1 MRNKILILLNLVLAA
16 VSLSSCEK
24 DLMGYEGKDC
34 LYFDV
39 RRDAAWI
46 DKKLWAHWNYSEVT
60 FGNILSND
68 TTLSF
73 KISAMGSAKNF
84 DRPFKVIAT
93 PDSTD
98 LEENTEYEPLKSEYV
113 IKAGETSTNVDVTFH
128 RTPRMTNDTL
138 RLQLQILPNEYFNL
152 KFDSYQ
158 DYPGPYEASQPKV
171 EFNKNPNTQFHN
183 IYVDDVLIQPEG
195 WWGSDNGSGLFG
207 KFSDVKFKFIMEVT
221 GTTIFDY
228 TRDKM
233 SVGRAT
239 AIGQQVAD
247 ELVRRAR
254 AKDPVIDKDGTMMW
268 VMAITGG
275 KYGKDA
281 WYAFTKPE
289 DYLKLHENDK

>member
-1 MRNKILILLNLVLAA
+1 MRNKIYSILTLALAA
-16 VSLSSCEK
+16 LSLASCEK
-24 DLMGYEGKDC
+24 DLMSYEGKDC

-46 DKKLWAHWNYSEVT
+46 DKKLWSRWNYSEVT

-68 TTLSF
+68 TTLSI
-73 KISAMGSAKNF
+73 KISATGNAKDF
-84 DRPFKVIAT
+84 DRAFKVIAT
-93 PDSTD
+93 PDSTE
-98 LEENTEYEPLKSEYV
+98 LEAGTEYDPLLPEYV
-113 IKAGETSTNVDVTFH
+113 IKAGETSTTVDVTFH
-128 RTPRMTNDTL
+128 RTPRMTDDTL
-138 RLQLQILPNEYFNL
+138 RFQLQILPNEYFDL
-152 KFDSYQ
+152 KFDAYK

-171 EFNKNPNTQFHN
+171 EFNKNSDARFHN
-183 IYVDDVLIQPEG
+183 MYIDDVLVQPEG
-195 WWGSDNGSGLFG
+195 WWGSDNGGGLFG

-228 TRDKM
+228 TNEKM
-233 SVGRAT
+233 PSGRAT

-247 ELVRRAR
+247 ELVKRAR
-254 AKDPVIDKDGTMMW
+254 AKNPVIDKDGTMMW